1 MNVCG
6 YDWSHLNLNLF
17 LRFLWGSSYLD
28 FQSKDERD
36 SFTCKPWDGLDLV
49 AGFQII
55 ACNNLHPAGPK
66 KSLFDF
72 AWQQKF
78 APKKSAAEGPWRW
91 EVLQIDWFF
100 YIYNYIYICSFLGGN
115 TGKSYVYT
123 HIYIYIHTCP
133 NFSLFFPTF
142 WDS

>member
-78 APKKSAAEGPWRW
+78 APKNLRRKVLEGGR
-91 EVLQIDWFF
+91 
-100 YIYNYIYICSFLGGN
+100 Y
-115 TGKSYVYT
+115 
-123 HIYIYIHTCP
+123 
-133 NFSLFFPTF
+133 
-142 WDS
+142 